1 MAIEYGLQLYSM
13 RDTSKTDLR
22 GTLEKVAEMGYK
34 YVEFAGFFDN
44 SAEDVKSWLDEYGLI
59 ASGTHTGLAE
69 ILPEKIDET
78 IAYHKAIGCD
88 NLIVPGANWGTK
100 ESFESN
106 IKALQFAEKKLKEN
120 GIRLGYHNHSGEFF
134 ETPYGEFIEKA
145 IIERTGVELEID
157 TFWTFNAGL
166 DSVALCE
173 SLKDRIRVI
182 HLKDGIPAAESNRN
196 FEKWSW
202 DVKGKSLGQGK
213 APVTA
218 VREWAIKNNVLM
230 VVESEGLDP
239 TGAEEVKR
247 CIDYLRSLEA

>member
-1 MAIEYGLQLYSM
+1 MAIEYGLQLYSV

-22 GTLEKVAEMGYK
+22 GTLKKVAEMGYK
-34 YVEFAGFFDN
+34 YVEFAGFFGN
-44 SAEDVKSWLDEYGLI
+44 SAEDVKSWLDEYGLV

-88 NLIVPGANWGTK
+88 NLIVPGGNWGTK

-157 TFWTFNAGL
+157 TFWAFNAGL
-166 DSVALCE
+166 DSVAFCE

-182 HLKDGIPAAESNRN
+182 HLKDGIPTAEENR
-196 FEKWSW
+196 SW
-202 DVKGKSLGQGK
+202 EVCHSDVKGKSLGSGK

-218 VREWAIKNNVLM
+218 VRDWAIKNNVVM

-247 CIDYLRSLEA
+247 CIDYLRSLKA

>member
-1 MAIEYGLQLYSM
+1 MAIEYGLQLYSV
-13 RDTSKTDLR
+13 RDISENDLR
-22 GTLEKVAEMGYK
+22 GTLKKVAEMGYK
-34 YVEFAGFFDN
+34 YVEFAGFFGN

-59 ASGTHTGLAE
+59 ASGTHTGISAL
-69 ILPEKIDET
+69 LPETIDET
-78 IAYHKAIGCD
+78 IAYHKTIGCE
-88 NLIVPGANWGTK
+88 NIIVPGANWKTK

-106 IKALQFAEKKLKEN
+106 IKALQYAEKKLKEN

-166 DSVALCE
+166 HSVAFCE

-182 HLKDGIPAAESNRN
+182 HLKDGIPTAESNRN

-202 DVKGKSLGQGK
+202 DVKGKSLGSGK
-213 APVTA
+213 ATVTA
-218 VREWAIKNNVLM
+218 VREWAIENNVLM